1 MVKKRLAALCADD
14 NMLYFDENSRDVI
27 CSCKEMSILIIDL
40 NNINLDYTNNNEDE
54 PKILFMSDF

>member
-1 MVKKRLAALCADD
+1 
-14 NMLYFDENSRDVI
+14 MLYFDENSRDVI

-40 NNINLDYTNNNEDE
+40 NNINLDYTNYNEDE